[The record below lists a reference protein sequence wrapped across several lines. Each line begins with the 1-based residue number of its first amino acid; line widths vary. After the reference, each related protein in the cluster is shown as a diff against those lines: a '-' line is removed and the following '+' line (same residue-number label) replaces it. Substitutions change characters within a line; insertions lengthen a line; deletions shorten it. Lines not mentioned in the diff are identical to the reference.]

1 MITKIYSLT
10 QKKLLF
16 ISVRRPV
23 AGIPETIHIFTQ
35 ELFSSMP
42 NYAGQT
48 RILAAVDCIIF
59 GFDGESLKV
68 LLVKRGIEPEKNK
81 WSLIGGFLAKS
92 ESLEQA
98 ATRVLKKFTG
108 IEGLYMHP
116 LRTFSDPER
125 DPLERTI
132 STAFTSL
139 IDIHQYEKQ
148 IIRDYHAEWF
158 PVGKKPKLIFDHDSM
173 LKMAQQELRF
183 KAASHPILFEL
194 LPEKFTIPQLQ
205 NLYEGVYEIQFDNR
219 NFSRK
224 LLSTELLIKLS
235 EKDKSS
241 SKKGAFYFK
250 LNRRKYKA
258 GFRSFMNFIPNPD
271 RFTF

>member
-1 MITKIYSLT
+1 MMITKIYSLT

-173 LKMAQQELRF
+173 LKMARRNSVSRPPPTPFYSNCSL
-183 KAASHPILFEL
+183 KN
-194 LPEKFTIPQLQ
+194 LPYRNCKTCMKVFMKSNSTTVTLVVNFCQPNFLSNSVKKISQAPKKEHFTS
-205 NLYEGVYEIQFDNR
+205 N
-219 NFSRK
+219 
-224 LLSTELLIKLS
+224 STGENIKRGS
-235 EKDKSS
+235 GPS
-241 SKKGAFYFK
+241 
-250 LNRRKYKA
+250 
-258 GFRSFMNFIPNPD
+258 
-271 RFTF
+271 